1 MALLTR
7 AKILLEKRRAA
18 YRDRNRGRWVRWGIG
33 AYGATALA
41 CTAAWLVLGPQ
52 VAERTGLRREL
63 FLANGFAGRPFRD
76 EVSENIALDFLDDDE
91 RFPRRH
97 FSVRWRGY
105 WYVPDGGQIEIHG
118 AGDDWLS
125 VHVAGELVLRRYPPD
140 QMHRAVGTVTLDEG
154 VHDLLIEYE
163 QDAGSYVLDVRW
175 SPPSGR
181 PRPLA
186 GHRLFHER
194 PSMDD
199 VRLAQR
205 AAWLGWGVRFLW
217 LAPLLIAAGVAT
229 RWAWRVR
236 DRYGP
241 ASAYAW
247 HWNVALRAGVALAV
261 GAIVV
266 QAVRARLPGWNPES
280 LWADD
285 LVYAAMIR
293 SQDLWGM
300 IAAPIHV
307 APGPFLIWRGLYAL
321 FPDPEWSL
329 QLLPFACGIA
339 SIPVMALVVRSVTHD
354 YGLAILAAALTALNP
369 LLAHYTVFV
378 HQYPFDFLVTALFL
392 LAAALLVRN
401 RNDVDPRLFG
411 WVALGGGLAAFFSV
425 TSVFMSFP
433 AVNLGAA
440 LAMRGWR
447 RDRTRTVRI
456 LLSAVAYNAA
466 VLAAYLFLS
475 ARSNAIVRG
484 SFATGFM
491 PLTSADAAW
500 DFLVRNGRR
509 LLELG
514 LPSWGQGELT
524 NPVTFSWPLPFLALG
539 LIWLLARRS
548 TRFLGLVVVGFYV
561 AFIAASALEVYPLGT
576 GRADIFA
583 FPLSICL
590 FTVGAHLATQALPA
604 HKFFRLAAAILVTA
618 IAVIRPL
625 HVEYF
630 NVNDVHLVDHLSS
643 NVQPEDSL
651 ILSPTGSFLVAF
663 YGHWPVTIT
672 ASDRASHGTMATIGR
687 DRTHYLSRGPSEVPS
702 VERFLAESRPDR
714 IWYVGFRTGGTESQ
728 VVEAIKAQGCSV
740 RAVRE
745 TLRGRLYLGECR

>member
-7 AKILLEKRRAA
+7 AKILLEKRRTA
-18 YRDRNRGRWVRWGIG
+18 YRDRNRGRWVWWGIG
-33 AYGATALA
+33 AYGAAALA

-63 FLANGFAGRPFRD
+63 FLASDFAGRPFRD
-76 EVSENIALDFLDDDE
+76 EVSENISLDFLDDDE
-91 RFPRRH
+91 RLPRRH

-105 WYVPDGGQIEIHG
+105 WYVPDGGQVEIHG
-118 AGDDWLS
+118 EGDDWLS
-125 VHVAGELVLRRYPPD
+125 VHVDGELALRRYPPD
-140 QMHRAVGTVTLDEG
+140 QMHRAAGTVTLDEG

-163 QDAGSYVLDVRW
+163 QDAGSYALDVRW
-175 SPPSGR
+175 SPPSSRLR
-181 PRPLA
+181 PFA

-205 AAWLGWGVRFLW
+205 AAWLCWGVSFLW
-217 LAPLLIAAGVAT
+217 LAPLLIAAGVAR
-229 RWAWRVR
+229 RWAWRMR

-241 ASAYAW
+241 ASAYAR
-247 HWNVALRAGVALAV
+247 HWNVALRAGLALAI

-266 QAVRARLPGWNPES
+266 RALRARLPGWNPES
-280 LWADD
+280 LWSDD
-285 LVYAAMIR
+285 LVYAAIIR
-293 SQDLWGM
+293 SQDLWSM
-300 IAAPIHV
+300 ITAPIHV

-354 YGLAILAAALTALNP
+354 NGLAILAAALTALNP

-401 RNDVDPRLFG
+401 CNDVDPRRFG

-425 TSVFMSFP
+425 TSVFTSFP

-440 LAMRGWR
+440 LAVRGWR

-484 SFATGFM
+484 RFSTGFM
-491 PLTSADAAW
+491 PLASADAAW
-500 DFLVRNGRR
+500 GFLARNGRR
-509 LLELG
+509 MLELG

-524 NPVTFSWPLPFLALG
+524 SPVTVSWPLPFLALG
-539 LIWLLARRS
+539 VVWLLARRP
-548 TRFLGLVVVGFYV
+548 TRFFGLVVVGFYV
-561 AFIAASALEVYPLGT
+561 AFVAASALQIYPMGT

-590 FTVGAHLATQALPA
+590 FTVGVHLATQALPA
-604 HKFFRLAAAILVTA
+604 DKFIRLAAAILVMA

-630 NVNDVHLVDHLSS
+630 NVNDVHLVDHLSG
-643 NVQPEDSL
+643 NLQPEDGL
-651 ILSPTGSFLVAF
+651 ILSPSGSFLVAF

-672 ASDRASHGTMATIGR
+672 ATDRRSNGTMATIER
-687 DRTHYLSRGPSEVPS
+687 ERTHYLFRGPSEVPS

-714 IWYVGFRTGGTESQ
+714 IWYVGFRTGGTEAQ

-745 TLRGRLYLGECR
+745 TRRGRLYLGECR